1 MPGYNP
7 TVMLNVRS
15 EVGRLRRVLVH
26 EPGPEVDHM
35 VPAMME
41 ELLFDDILYGDRA
54 REEHGR
60 FRRVLQ
66 LLGVEV
72 LDAEDLLTDALADP
86 ACRTWALEI
95 VLDGA
100 DPGTRRTVAAMAP
113 ARLAAAVVGGL
124 RREPIRR
131 GIEAQELF
139 SIVPVPNWCFQRD
152 PQVVLGDGVVFGAMA
167 TAARRRESD
176 LARAIFRFHPELA
189 SSPVLHDPAAIGGP
203 AGAYLEGGDVLVL
216 SPGVI
221 AVGNSE
227 RTNRDGI
234 QAFAQ
239 SLRGND
245 RAPRWLLVV
254 ELPKRRAYM
263 HLDTLMTPVDRD
275 ACLAY
280 PPVICDDGPERA
292 QVWEMDLRARSPKF
306 THRKD
311 LLGSL
316 ARRGV
321 DLEPIPCGGDD
332 PVLQQR
338 EQWTDG
344 ANALAVA
351 PGVIVLYE
359 RNQGTI
365 EELERRGWSIVA
377 AEDLLLGRAEI
388 DLDDHRKSCIVLASH
403 ELSRARG
410 GPHCMTH
417 PLLRDE

>member
-1 MPGYNP
+1 
-7 TVMLNVRS
+7 MLKVDS

-72 LDAEDLLTDALADP
+72 VDAEDLLTEALADP
-86 ACRTWALEI
+86 ACRAWVQDV

-100 DPGTRRTVAAMAP
+100 DAPTRRSLAALP
-113 ARLAAAVVGGL
+113 PPSLAAAIVGGV
-124 RREPIRR
+124 RRERDRR
-131 GIEAQELF
+131 GIEAAELF
-139 SIVPVPNWCFQRD
+139 SVVPVPNWCFQRD
-152 PQVVLGDGVVFGAMA
+152 PQVVVGGGVVFGSMA

-176 LARAIFRFHPELA
+176 LARAIFRFHPDLA
-189 SSPVLHDPAAIGGP
+189 AAPVLHDPAAVASAP
-203 AGAYLEGGDVLVL
+203 GAFLEGGDVLVL
-216 SPGVI
+216 SPEVL

-234 QAFAQ
+234 RALAD
-239 SLRGND
+239 SLREHPS
-245 RAPRWLLVV
+245 APRWLLVV

-263 HLDTLMTPVDRD
+263 HLDTLITPVDRES
-275 ACLAY
+275 CLAY
-280 PPVICDDGPERA
+280 PPVICEDGPERA

-306 THRKD
+306 TPRKD
-311 LLGSL
+311 LLSSL

-321 DLEPIPCGGDD
+321 GFDPIPCGGAD

-365 EELERRGWSIVA
+365 EELERRGYETVA

-388 DLDDHRKSCIVLASH
+388 DLDDHRRHCIVLASH

-417 PLLRDE
+417 PLRRDA

>member
-1 MPGYNP
+1 
-7 TVMLNVRS
+7 
-15 EVGRLRRVLVH
+15 
-26 EPGPEVDHM
+26 M

-72 LDAEDLLTDALADP
+72 LDAEDLLTEALADP
-86 ACRTWALEI
+86 ACRAFTLDV

-100 DPGTRRTVAAMAP
+100 DAATRRALAAMAP
-113 ARLAAAVVGGL
+113 SALAAAVVGGV

-131 GIEAQELF
+131 GIEASELF
-139 SIVPVPNWCFQRD
+139 SVVPVPNWCFQRD
-152 PQVVLGDGVVFGAMA
+152 PQVVLGGGVVFGAMA

-176 LARAIFRFHPELA
+176 LARAIFRFHPDLA
-189 SSPVLHDPAAIGGP
+189 ASPVLHDPAAVATP
-203 AGAYLEGGDVLVL
+203 PNAFLEGGDVLVL
-216 SPGVI
+216 SPDVL

-234 QAFAQ
+234 RALAD
-239 SLRGND
+239 SLRAHD
-245 RAPRWLLVV
+245 AAPRWLLVV

-263 HLDTLMTPVDRD
+263 HLDTLITPVDRD

-280 PPVICDDGPERA
+280 PPVIRDDGPERA
-292 QVWEMDLRARSPKF
+292 QVWEMDLRAKAPKF

-311 LLGSL
+311 LLSSL

-321 DLEPIPCGGDD
+321 GLEPIPCGGSD

-351 PGVIVLYE
+351 PGVIVLYD
-359 RNQGTI
+359 RNQGTLD
-365 EELERRGWSIVA
+365 ELDRRGWSIVA

-388 DLDDHRKSCIVLASH
+388 DLDERRRHCIVLASH

-417 PLLRDE
+417 PLRRDG